1 MFIMKQP
8 VKLASST
15 KYRLAL
21 ILMFAVFFLKVVW
34 FVVDINEQKQERI
47 KSISPRL
54 HSIRVSHEE
63 LFDTRYLKREK
74 AGYRVIIVSLKD
86 RNATTPTNLQADDY
100 FVTFDMA
107 AAVPATKCGLQLK
120 NNYLIEDGC
129 KLRKYDLSGNPVNH
143 KGVSLRKLS
152 YVVGHDGGI
161 EIIVGN

>member
-1 MFIMKQP
+1 
-8 VKLASST
+8 
-15 KYRLAL
+15 
-21 ILMFAVFFLKVVW
+21 
-34 FVVDINEQKQERI
+34 
-47 KSISPRL
+47 
-54 HSIRVSHEE
+54 
-63 LFDTRYLKREK
+63 
-74 AGYRVIIVSLKD
+74 
-86 RNATTPTNLQADDY
+86 
-100 FVTFDMA
+100 MA